1 MKFLSGASRV
11 FAASFIAAIFLGSCG
26 SKSSDEQQ
34 VRELFASVE
43 QAAES
48 RDTSD
53 VLEFVADDY
62 SDAQGFDKSQ
72 LQTFLRGYFLS
83 HPKIEVLV
91 NIESLEFPAQG
102 LAQARVSVRSVP
114 LGELSTGDAVTLD
127 VELRKPGGT
136 WRVVRADRATR

>member
-1 MKFLSGASRV
+1 MKFLSGTSRV
-11 FAASFIAAIFLGSCG
+11 FAASFIAAIFLSSCG

-43 QAAES
+43 EAAES

-62 SDAQGFDKSQ
+62 TDTQGLDKSQ
-72 LQTFLRGYFLS
+72 LQNFLRGYFLS
-83 HPKIEVLV
+83 HPKLEVLV

-102 LAQARVSVRSVP
+102 LAHARVSVRSVS
-114 LGELSTGDAVTLD
+114 LQELSTGDAVTLD
-127 VELRKPGGT
+127 VELRKPDGT
-136 WRVVRADRATR
+136 WRVVRADRATH